1 MVHFNVSLG
10 SAEET
15 SAGYHR
21 KVLEILTKAYAEEE
35 ARLRAARS
43 QKKIPPAPAPS
54 DKIPTAIGE
63 PPMYSL
69 ISAAVPSHLGTGR
82 EAASQTHVAQNPR
95 SASSRNPAQRY
106 YDDKEPARSVP
117 VYTKTALGSA
127 VVGTMKVPSEPR
139 GDPSASFPFRRQE
152 RASGTGTS
160 IRASPA
166 FLQNKTEE
174 EITAFLQERREA
186 IERERRQPVSFK
198 NVRQASQFLASKFAI
213 PAPEESGPAPE
224 PAEPQPQPRKRKRK
238 VAEPAKPPEPEPEPE
253 PPAEPEASPQE
264 AQAEEKA
271 PAKRQKTA
279 GRGRKAKRT
288 TARAVKAAKPPEKEP
303 EKKSEPPAEE
313 KEDLEAF

>member
-238 VAEPAKPPEPEPEPE
+238 AEPAKPPEPEPE

>member
-238 VAEPAKPPEPEPEPE
+238 AEPAKPPEPEPEPE

>member
-69 ISAAVPSHLGTGR
+69 ISAAVPSHLGAGR

-95 SASSRNPAQRY
+95 SASNRIPTQQY
-106 YDDKEPARSVP
+106 YDDKEPARNVP
-117 VYTKTALGSA
+117 VYTKTALGGA

-139 GDPSASFPFRRQE
+139 EDPSANFPFRRQE
-152 RASGTGTS
+152 KASGTGTN

-166 FLQNKTEE
+166 FLQNKSEE
-174 EITAFLQERREA
+174 EVAAFLRNRRET
-186 IERERRQPVSFK
+186 IERERRRPARPM
-198 NVRQASQFLASKFAI
+198 NVRQASRFLAGKLDI
-213 PAPEESGPAPE
+213 HAPEETGLAPE
-224 PAEPQPQPRKRKRK
+224 PEPAKSQPEPRKRKRK
-238 VAEPAKPPEPEPEPE
+238 AEPESEPEPEPSAEPE
-253 PPAEPEASPQE
+253 PPAEPEK
-264 AQAEEKA
+264 KA

-279 GRGRKAKRT
+279 ARGRKAKRA
-288 TARAVKAAKPPEKEP
+288 TARTTKATKAPVEKPV
-303 EKKSEPPAEE
+303 PPAE
-313 KEDLEAF
+313 EDLEAF